1 MFRTLTLLTHGSPP
15 SHTPHLCLTS
25 FIHPHVCLATSYTS
39 SQSELRE
46 RLQVVT
52 QVEREHVMSG
62 NFDQLLAEQERLD
75 RERDAEVRRLPDNSD
90 V

>member
-1 MFRTLTLLTHGSPP
+1 M
-15 SHTPHLCLTS
+15 
-25 FIHPHVCLATSYTS
+25 
-39 SQSELRE
+39 
-46 RLQVVT
+46 T